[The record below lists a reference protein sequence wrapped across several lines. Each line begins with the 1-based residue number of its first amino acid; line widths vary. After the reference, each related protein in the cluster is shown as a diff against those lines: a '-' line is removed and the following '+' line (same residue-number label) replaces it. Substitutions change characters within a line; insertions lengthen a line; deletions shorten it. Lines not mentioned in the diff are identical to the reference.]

1 MEEKHRFLSVRFMT
15 EMLVIREEIMARKYD
30 FWIYDVVNLR
40 GGWDRR
46 MWPFSLWWSSVNN
59 IRGIIQ
65 WVTSD
70 LFAGML
76 CINIYCQG
84 LSSGLWRVFSSVFLS
99 PVRCHFFSLVCNC
112 VQIPWVLGSRLSCS
126 SAPGP
131 ESPGRRAQGSE
142 PSFPPPPCKRERE
155 GRLEGRLWCR
165 HSSELV
171 HSLFPASQPSIS
183 STRDWKSLVL
193 LLYM

>member
-1 MEEKHRFLSVRFMT
+1 MEEKHRFWSVRSMT

-40 GGWDRR
+40 RGWDRR

-76 CINIYCQG
+76 RINIYCQG

-112 VQIPWVLGSRLSCS
+112 VQIPWVLGGRQLQF
-126 SAPGP
+126 
-131 ESPGRRAQGSE
+131 SPGSWE
-142 PSFPPPPCKRERE
+142 HREKSAGKWAFLSTSSVQKG
-155 GRLEGRLWCR
+155 GRGQ
-165 HSSELV
+165 V
-171 HSLFPASQPSIS
+171 GGQVVVQ
-183 STRDWKSLVL
+183 T
-193 LLYM
+193 